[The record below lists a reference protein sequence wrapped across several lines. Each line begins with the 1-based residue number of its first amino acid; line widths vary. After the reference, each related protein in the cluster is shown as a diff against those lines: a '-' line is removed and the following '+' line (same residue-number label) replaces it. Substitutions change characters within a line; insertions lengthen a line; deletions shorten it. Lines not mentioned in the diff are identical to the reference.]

1 MQENGLLPALCK
13 CAAPKRVVTSLDI
26 DVTLVDAARSGDPES
41 FARLYER
48 VEADLY
54 KYALYTLGNP
64 HDAEDVV
71 SETFVE
77 AWRGLKNLREPTA
90 FKAWIFR
97 ILSIRLKRRISGYI
111 RQKNEL
117 DIEDFISSPALS
129 TEDLSP
135 GVSDRTDL
143 LRALDTLKPEERM
156 IVVLHAL
163 HGYTTKQIAQMLGR
177 PHGTVSSKLH
187 RTLLK
192 LRRLLEEEVSV

>member
-13 CAAPKRVVTSLDI
+13 CAAPKRVVTFLDI

-54 KYALYTLGNP
+54 KYALYTLGSP
-64 HDAEDVV
+64 HDAEDAV

-77 AWRGLKNLREPTA
+77 AWRGLKNLREPAA

-135 GVSDRTDL
+135 
-143 LRALDTLKPEERM
+143 
-156 IVVLHAL
+156 
-163 HGYTTKQIAQMLGR
+163 
-177 PHGTVSSKLH
+177 
-187 RTLLK
+187 
-192 LRRLLEEEVSV
+192 